1 MRSRRWAPAN
11 DTGQWKWLSKKAGK
25 EMPPSNTTANVYRA
39 VLTLPAI
46 GPLSSCSQT
55 SVPPPLPT
63 WALSPTSM
71 DSWMPREAAGSSEP
85 RPLLCGHQNCFFPRC
100 LNRTDTVSEHSECKS
115 SPKFH
120 TEGTGRRKTHDMLHW
135 TNQWKGFIDV
145 QGQGLLPP
153 PRQCEGTRP
162 SVYRLCSQYANSY
175 TTMTTLFWG
184 W

>member
-1 MRSRRWAPAN
+1 MTLASESGSPKKQGRRCLHPTPLPMFTEQFSLFLLLA
-11 DTGQWKWLSKKAGK
+11 LF
-25 EMPPSNTTANVYRA
+25 
-39 VLTLPAI
+39 LPAAR
-46 GPLSSCSQT
+46 PQCH
-55 SVPPPLPT
+55 LPCQRGLCHQP
-63 WALSPTSM
+63 ACLN
-71 DSWMPREAAGSSEP
+71 SWMPREAAGNSEP

-120 TEGTGRRKTHDMLHW
+120 TEGTGRRKTHYMLHW

-175 TTMTTLFWG
+175 ITMTTLFWR